1 MDRAT
6 VNLIIVAV
14 LAVLTVI
21 VLIAAR
27 IYINRS
33 EAEERG
39 YLEYLGTL
47 FKTGRFLLVYRC
59 KSRTFDQWEPIYY
72 LKILDY
78 KDGLAWCERYTP
90 DGLRI
95 DKGEEVNV
103 KDTIELFHR
112 CILTDGEP
120 DGKHSCTVVK
130 RWESKVQ

>member
-1 MDRAT
+1 MEKVT
-6 VNLIIVAV
+6 TLLMI
-14 LAVLTVI
+14 LAVSA
-21 VLIAAR
+21 IAAAIICIPVVFYNKR
-27 IYINRS
+27 
-33 EAEERG
+33 EKAVERA
-39 YLEYLGTL
+39 YLENLGTI
-47 FKTGRFLLVYRC
+47 FKPGRFLLVYKC
-59 KSRTFDQWEPIYY
+59 KSRTFDKWEPIFY

-130 RWESKVQ
+130 RWESTL